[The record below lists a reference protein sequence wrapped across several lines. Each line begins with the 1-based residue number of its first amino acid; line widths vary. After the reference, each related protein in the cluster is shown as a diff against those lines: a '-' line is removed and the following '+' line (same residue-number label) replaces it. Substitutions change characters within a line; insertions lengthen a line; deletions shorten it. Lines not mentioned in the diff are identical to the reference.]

1 MYEIHVH
8 QAPEDSIDAD
18 EALIMAFTRNTL
30 DIFRSRGLTPAQA
43 VFKLF
48 GSLPNLQLENPT
60 WVSAQCIVFL
70 ELQRIFE
77 LRGEY
82 ENPFFDLPRGH

>member
-1 MYEIHVH
+1 MHEIHVH
-8 QAPEDSIDAD
+8 QAPEDTITTD
-18 EALIMAFTRNTL
+18 ELIMAYAKNTL

-43 VFKLF
+43 VFKLL
-48 GSLPNLQLENPT
+48 GQLPHPQLENPT
-60 WVSAQCIVFL
+60 WASARCIVFL

-82 ENPFFDLPRGH
+82 ENPFLDLPRGH

>member
-8 QAPEDSIDAD
+8 QAPEDSIAAD
-18 EALIMAFTRNTL
+18 EALIMAFTKNTL

-48 GSLPNLQLENPT
+48 GEIPHLRLENPT
-60 WVSAQCIVFL
+60 WASAQCIIFL
-70 ELQRIFE
+70 ELQRVCE
-77 LRGEY
+77 LRGENG
-82 ENPFFDLPRGH
+82 NPFLDLPEGH